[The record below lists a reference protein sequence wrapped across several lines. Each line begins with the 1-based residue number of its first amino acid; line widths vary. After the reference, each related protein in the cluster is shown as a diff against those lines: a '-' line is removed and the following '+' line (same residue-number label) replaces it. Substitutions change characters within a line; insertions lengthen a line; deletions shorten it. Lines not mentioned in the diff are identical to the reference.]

1 MRVLHAL
8 EIILSEQ
15 REGNF
20 EMHTGKIAQGLCIF
34 VFYPEEGSTPHLLC
48 CFLDFCRTQK
58 AGPDKAETSVCER
71 VTGLPSMLI
80 EFCLM
85 QDPVTKQQ
93 EVHCRNKTNR
103 IWQQLVFFFFLFV
116 QAACGKT
123 SLFEDYHSYQN
134 RAEQPSLQEHKCS
147 KYDIWNTESESSS
160 CLLHLLFLRNLL

>member
-1 MRVLHAL
+1 MEGWARVGIPCSDERAGEKETEAMCVLHVL

-71 VTGLPSMLI
+71 VT
-80 EFCLM
+80 
-85 QDPVTKQQ
+85 T
-93 EVHCRNKTNR
+93 
-103 IWQQLVFFFFLFV
+103 
-116 QAACGKT
+116 
-123 SLFEDYHSYQN
+123 
-134 RAEQPSLQEHKCS
+134 
-147 KYDIWNTESESSS
+147 
-160 CLLHLLFLRNLL
+160 